1 MNEARTVKVARER
14 RYMTCCL
21 CGRDWNVSLNSKV
34 KESQYIC
41 PTCWQKQ
48 HRALQR
54 MKGGKHK

>member
-1 MNEARTVKVARER
+1 MKTR

-34 KESQYIC
+34 KESRYIC

-48 HRALQR
+48 HKALQR